1 MNKKID
7 FDYEGKHYTLEYTRD
22 SIKYM
27 EANGFILEQFMEKPA
42 TMLDL
47 AWKGAFYK
55 NHRKENAATI
65 EKILSDMD
73 ERDNLHKGLG
83 DMINETYRII
93 LEGDEN
99 SKKVQWK
106 IS

>member
-1 MNKKID
+1 MNKTITFK
-7 FDYEGKHYTLEYTRD
+7 YEGEEYTLEYSRD

-27 EANGFILEQFMEKPA
+27 EANGFVLEQFMEKPA

-47 AWKGAFYK
+47 AWRGAFYK
-55 NHRKENAATI
+55 NHKKKSVAEI
-65 EKILSDMD
+65 DKMLYDMG
-73 ERDNLHKGLG
+73 EREDLHKALG